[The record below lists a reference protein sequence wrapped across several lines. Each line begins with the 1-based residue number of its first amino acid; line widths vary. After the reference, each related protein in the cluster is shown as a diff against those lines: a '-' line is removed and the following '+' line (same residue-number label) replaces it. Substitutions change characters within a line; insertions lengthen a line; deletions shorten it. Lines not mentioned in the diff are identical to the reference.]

1 MKHQYLKQK
10 LIEVK
15 RGIVKYIIMR
25 EFNTPLPIIDS
36 SGSTR
41 IWKNIGYIN
50 SLINKIDPV
59 DIDKIL
65 S

>member
-1 MKHQYLKQK
+1 MHLTMKHQYLKQN

-41 IWKNIGYIN
+41 
-50 SLINKIDPV
+50 
-59 DIDKIL
+59 L
-65 S
+65 SHLEEYRLHKQSYQ